1 MHIFEYN
8 QTTLHYVVSGKGKPV
23 FLLHGFLEDHRM
35 WNTIS
40 PHFETWGFQV
50 YSFDLPCHGKSRFDG
65 ENCSMFTMAELLHAF
80 CMDQKI
86 EIPYVF
92 GHSMGGYVGLELLK
106 LRPINLTLVHSNFW
120 ADSAAKKK
128 DRNRFMAV
136 VQKNKPLLLQEAI
149 PRLFAPQNRE
159 KCYDAIQELLH
170 HALKIPASEI
180 MACTR
185 GMRDREDNSAI
196 LNTTSIHLIQGDLD
210 GVVDMN
216 MLNRRVKKLNQNHCV
231 YIIEN
236 CGHVSIWESP
246 DALINYFKLIV
257 FK

>member
-1 MHIFEYN
+1 MRAFEYN
-8 QTTLHYVVSGKGKPV
+8 QTVLHYIVSGKGKPV

-35 WNTIS
+35 WNTIN
-40 PHFETWGFQV
+40 PHFEKWGFKV
-50 YSFDLPCHGKSRFDG
+50 YAFDLPCHGESRFDG
-65 ENCSMFTMAELLHAF
+65 ENCSMALMAELLNAF
-80 CMDQKI
+80 CIDQKI
-86 EIPYVF
+86 ENPYVF

-120 ADSAAKKK
+120 ADSTAKKK

-149 PRLFAPQNRE
+149 PRLFAPQNRK
-159 KCYDAIQELLH
+159 KCQHAIQDLIH
-170 HALKIPASEI
+170 HALKIPSNEI

-185 GMRDREDNSAI
+185 GMRDREDNSAL
-196 LNTTSIHLIQGDLD
+196 LNTSSINLIQGDLD
-210 GVVDMN
+210 EVVDLKT
-216 MLNRRVKKLNQNHCV
+216 LNRRTKKLNQKQQIYV
-231 YIIEN
+231 IEN